1 MESNLTLDELKTMM
15 GGPELNNS
23 LLRHIVSVSREYLD
37 TYQNNFRLGRLPPSL
52 LRKILLGW
60 VEFFNK
66 YGNNRDD
73 MNSIVERGIANNY
86 NLNSDSLIRQAWGV
100 GLRDNEILAWNREHR
115 TQLME
120 FLEIETQGALRPT
133 SHKPKKKRKSKKKKS
148 KKKKSKKRKS
158 KKKEGR
164 KLHSVRRLSV

>member
-1 MESNLTLDELKTMM
+1 MTLDELKTMM
-15 GGPELNNS
+15 GGPELNNP
-23 LLRHIVSVSREYLD
+23 LLRHIVSISKKYLD

-52 LRKILLGW
+52 LRKLLLGW
-60 VEFFNK
+60 VDFFNK

-115 TQLME
+115 TQLMG
-120 FLEIETQGALRPT
+120 FLEIETQGALRLP
-133 SHKPKKKRKSKKKKS
+133 SHKPKKKRKSKRKS
-148 KKKKSKKRKS
+148 KKKSKKRKS
-158 KKKEGR
+158 KKKSKR
-164 KLHSVRRLSV
+164 NKSKKR

>member
-15 GGPELNNS
+15 GGSELNNS

-86 NLNSDSLIRQAWGV
+86 NLNSNSLTRQAWGIN
-100 GLRDNEILAWNREHR
+100 GQRDNEILVWNREHR
-115 TQLME
+115 NQLME
-120 FLEIETQGALRPT
+120 FLERESQGALRRP
-133 SHKPKKKRKSKKKKS
+133 SRKSKRRKSKKRKSKKRKSKKKKS
-148 KKKKSKKRKS
+148 K
-158 KKKEGR
+158 
-164 KLHSVRRLSV
+164 RR